1 MDLDKEARKKTMP
14 LFLDSKLD
22 KIKLDDTIFNEV
34 IKTNEDYTFFKV
46 ISKKN
51 KMPTIHTLF
60 CQIDG
65 FILNRTETKKIYLNK
80 KNRYFKSVSNFIKSY
95 ASSYEFE
102 ETDEITHV
110 V

>member
-1 MDLDKEARKKTMP
+1 MP

-22 KIKLDDTIFNEV
+22 KIKLEDSIFNEV
-34 IKTNEDYTFFKV
+34 IKTNEDYTPFLKS

-51 KMPTIHTLF
+51 KIAYYSYL
-60 CQIDG
+60 
-65 FILNRTETKKIYLNK
+65 ILSNLMVSYYEEYGLKPKKIYLNK

-102 ETDEITHV
+102 ETNEITHV

>member
-34 IKTNEDYTFFKV
+34 IKTNEDYTPFLKT

-51 KMPTIHTLF
+51 KIAYYSYL
-60 CQIDG
+60 
-65 FILNRTETKKIYLNK
+65 ILSNLM
-80 KNRYFKSVSNFIKSY
+80 VSY
-95 ASSYEFE
+95 YEKADLKPKRF
-102 ETDEITHV
+102 T
-110 V
+110 